1 VIQLDSVSKVFN
13 PGTPDE
19 NVAIRSVSLTIEEGE
34 FVTIIG
40 SNGAGKSTLFNLIS
54 GTTPVSAG
62 KILINTID
70 VTRHPEYRRAR
81 YIGRIFQ
88 NPLLGTASN
97 MMVADNMMI
106 CYRKGMKG
114 LRISL
119 NRRMRVFFQE
129 QLARLQMGLEN
140 RLNDNVGLLSGGQ
153 RQALTLLTMVLSEP
167 SLVLLDEHTAA
178 LDPKN
183 AQIVL
188 DLTGRFIQEYKLTTM
203 MITHN
208 MGQAIRFG
216 DRLLMMDQGE
226 IILDVRGQEKSD
238 LTVEKLV
245 EKFHQI
251 RKTELENDELML
263 SRSTT
268 PNDQ

>member
-1 VIQLDSVSKVFN
+1 VIQLESVSKVFN
-13 PGTPDE
+13 PGTADE
-19 NVAIRSVSLTIEEGE
+19 NVAIRNVSLTVEAGE
-34 FVTIIG
+34 FITIIG
-40 SNGAGKSTLFNLIS
+40 SNGAGKTTLFNLIS

-62 KILINTID
+62 HIRINQTD
-70 VTRHPEYRRAR
+70 VTKHPEYRRAR

-88 NPLLGTASN
+88 NPLLGTASS

-119 NRRMRVFFQE
+119 NGRIREYFRE
-129 QLARLQMGLEN
+129 QLARLQMGLED
-140 RLNDNVGLLSGGQ
+140 RLHDNVGLLSGGQ

-188 DLTGRFIQEYKLTTM
+188 DLTGRFIEEYKLTTM

-216 DRLLMMDQGE
+216 DRLLMMDRGE
-226 IILDVRGQEKSD
+226 IILDVRGEEKQN

-245 EKFHQI
+245 DKFHQI
-251 RKTELENDELML
+251 RKTELESDELML
-263 SRSTT
+263 SSSR
-268 PNDQ
+268 

>member
-1 VIQLDSVSKVFN
+1 MIRLENVTKVFN
-13 PGTPDE
+13 PGTPHE
-19 NVAIRSVSLTIEEGE
+19 NVAIRTVDLTIEKGD

-40 SNGAGKSTLFNLIS
+40 SNGAGKTTLFNLIS
-54 GTTPVSAG
+54 GTMPVSAG
-62 KILINTID
+62 RVFVDETD
-70 VTRHPEYRRAR
+70 VTKHSEHRRAQI
-81 YIGRIFQ
+81 IGRIFQ
-88 NPLLGTASN
+88 DPLLGTASN

-119 NRRMRVFFQE
+119 TSSMRDFFRE
-129 QLARLQMGLEN
+129 KLRDLEMGLEN
-140 RLNDNVGLLSGGQ
+140 RMNDNVGLLSGGQ
-153 RQALTLLTMVLSEP
+153 RQALTLLMMVLSEP

-188 DLTGRFIQEYKLTTM
+188 DLTSRFIAEYGLTSM

-208 MGQAIRFG
+208 MGQAIRYG
-216 DRLLMMDQGE
+216 NRLLMMDRGE
-226 IILDVRGQEKSD
+226 VILDVSGDEKRT

-245 EKFHQI
+245 QKFHEI
-251 RKTELENDELML
+251 RNADLESDELML
-263 SRSTT
+263 SQGT
-268 PNDQ
+268 